1 MPFDRPAN
9 RTLRRTRM
17 PARETLV
24 LENARG
30 TVIAVDHGC
39 LWITLEGDT
48 RDIVLTDGMRFE
60 IDRHGRTIVV
70 AEEDTRVRLSTP
82 KSLRERLGDRLRRIW
97 RSARQSRLVLL
108 RRAVT
113 EPGSDRR
120 ATAPPPWHA
129 RPSASTRS
137 TRWSAGQ
144 PR

>member
-9 RTLRRTRM
+9 RTTRRTHM

-60 IDRHGRTIVV
+60 IDRHGRTIAV
-70 AEEDTRVRLSTP
+70 AEEATRVRMSTP
-82 KSLRERLGDRLRRIW
+82 KSLRERLGARLRRIF
-97 RSARQSRLVLL
+97 RQAKESRGPLF
-108 RRAVT
+108 RRAV
-113 EPGSDRR
+113 PYY
-120 ATAPPPWHA
+120 
-129 RPSASTRS
+129 
-137 TRWSAGQ
+137 
-144 PR
+144 